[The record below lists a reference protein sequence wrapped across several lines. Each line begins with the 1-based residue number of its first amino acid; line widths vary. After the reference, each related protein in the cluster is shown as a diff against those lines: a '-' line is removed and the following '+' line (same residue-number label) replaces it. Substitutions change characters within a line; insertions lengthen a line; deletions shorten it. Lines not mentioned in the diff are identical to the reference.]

1 MRTFTITSLMSSLQ
15 FTAQLML
22 HLLCPLS
29 PVINVALPSL
39 CTAGKA
45 EFGALWHNSFKATK
59 ELLPPLCDCPDCK
72 FPAEPALG
80 DLQLYNLPRA
90 SKPSGKLSAPPQF
103 PQIPGAAPEA
113 ASAASTLPGCSCF
126 VSQGAYSAAEFPSS
140 FFLTKSQSTVG
151 WTLLQ
156 SYRSQTPSTAVSWQK
171 PLQGFPS
178 TPNVC
183 SGSYWHKG
191 PLWCYITLY
200 LQCSTLSRRRNGKET
215 RAVASSP
222 EYLGFWV
229 WPGDFVHLLW
239 L

>member
-1 MRTFTITSLMSSLQ
+1 MRTFTITSLMSSFP
-15 FTAQLML
+15 FTPQLAL

-29 PVINVALPSL
+29 SVTNVALPSL
-39 CTAGKA
+39 CTTGKA
-45 EFGALWHNSFKATK
+45 EFGAVWHNSFKPTT
-59 ELLPPLCDCPDCK
+59 ELLPPLCDCHGYK
-72 FPAEPALG
+72 SPAEPALG
-80 DLQLYNLPRA
+80 DLQMY
-90 SKPSGKLSAPPQF
+90 KPAKS
-103 PQIPGAAPEA
+103 IEA
-113 ASAASTLPGCSCF
+113 FWQTFSPSTLPSNSMSSPWSSLCCF
-126 VSQGAYSAAEFPSS
+126 HPSWLQLLCFS
-140 FFLTKSQSTVG
+140 RGPPCCWGPIDFFLTKRKSTVG

-178 TPNVC
+178 TPNMG

-191 PLWCYITLY
+191 PVWCYTTLY
-200 LQCSTLSRRRNGKET
+200 LQGSALSGRRIGKEM
-215 RAVASSP
+215 RAVSSSP